1 MTKLSTL
8 SVMCIL
14 IVSMIYLQ
22 ACKKNEAVV
31 APIITDAGELNEQFS
46 GGLLATTFDFSENAF
61 GNEVGGLQGTQAD
74 DFVVGNSFFRN
85 NWVSSPAST
94 TARDGLGIM
103 LNAQSCGGCHAKDGR
118 AAPPTSPT
126 APLNGLLFRL
136 SVPGTDEVVGPKA
149 EPVYGGQLNNRAIS
163 GVTPEGYVS
172 TTYTEIVE
180 TYPDGSTCNMR
191 KPTYTFTNLGYGAM
205 QTGFMFSPRI
215 ANQVM
220 GLGLLEAIP
229 EATILAFADEND
241 ADKDGISGKA
251 NRVYNVVS
259 KNTELGRFGWKANQP
274 NILQQ
279 TAGAFKGD
287 MGITSSVFPTENLTP
302 AQAELYPN
310 LPNGGTPEIEDANL
324 NRVVFYM
331 RTLAVPG
338 RRNINDA
345 NVIKGKQLFTQIN
358 CTGCHKAKIETGI
371 DAIAQLSKQTIR
383 PFTDLLLHDMGAALA
398 DNRPDF
404 LATGTEW
411 RTPPLWGLGLVKTVN
426 GHTTLLHDGR
436 ARNVEEAI
444 LWHSGEAEKS
454 KTEFKKLSKADRMAL
469 IKFTQSL

>member
-1 MTKLSTL
+1 MIKLSTFFVL
-8 SVMCIL
+8 CFL
-14 IVSMIYLQ
+14 IVSMIYLP
-22 ACKKNEAVV
+22 ACKKNEAVIV
-31 APIITDAGELNEQFS
+31 PPPPDVSELNEEYS

-61 GNEVGGLQGTQAD
+61 GREVPGLQGTQAD
-74 DFVVGNSFFRN
+74 DFAVGNSFFRN
-85 NWVSSPAST
+85 NWVSSPATT

-136 SVPGTDEVVGPKA
+136 SVPGITVHGSPNP
-149 EPVYGGQLNNRAIS
+149 EPIYGGQLNNRAIS

-172 TTYTEIVE
+172 TTYSQIVE
-180 TYPDGSTCNMR
+180 NYPDGSTCNLR

-205 QTGFMFSPRI
+205 QAGFMFSPRI

-241 ADKDGISGKA
+241 ANKDEISGKA
-251 NRVYNVVS
+251 NQVYNVVS
-259 KNTELGRFGWKANQP
+259 KKTELGRFGWKANQP
-274 NILQQ
+274 TIMQQ
-279 TAGAFKGD
+279 TAGAFIGD
-287 MGITSSVFPTENLTP
+287 MGITSSLFPNENLTP
-302 AQAELYPN
+302 AQAALYPN

-338 RRNINDA
+338 RRNIADA
-345 NVIKGKQLFTQIN
+345 LVIKGKQLFNQIN
-358 CTGCHKAKIETGI
+358 CVGCHKTKIQTGI
-371 DAIAQLSKQTIR
+371 DALAQLSQQTIR
-383 PFTDLLLHDMGAALA
+383 PYTDLLLHDMGTALA

-404 LATGTEW
+404 LASGTEW

-436 ARNVEEAI
+436 AGNVEEAI

-454 KTEFKKLSKADRMAL
+454 KTEFKKLNKADRIAL
-469 IKFTQSL
+469 IKFTESL

>member
-1 MTKLSTL
+1 MKKISIYFILSL
-8 SVMCIL
+8 LIIL
-14 IVSMIYLQ
+14 MIYLP
-22 ACKKNEAVV
+22 ACKKNEA
-31 APIITDAGELNEQFS
+31 IITPIAPNPVELNEEYS
-46 GGLLATTFDFSENAF
+46 GGLLATTFDFSDNAF
-61 GNEVGGLQGTQAD
+61 GVQVPGLHGLQAD
-74 DFVVGNSFFRN
+74 EFDTGNSFFRN
-85 NWVSSPAST
+85 NWVTAPAST

-103 LNAQSCGGCHAKDGR
+103 LNAQSCGGCHNKDGR
-118 AAPPTSPT
+118 AAPPESPT

-136 SVPGTDEVVGPKA
+136 SVPGISPNGEPKP
-149 EPVYGGQLNNRAIS
+149 EPVYGGQLNNRAIL

-172 TTYTEIVE
+172 TTYTEINE
-180 TYPDGSTCNMR
+180 NYPDGQTCKLR
-191 KPTYTFTNLGYGAM
+191 KPIYTFTNLGYGTM
-205 QTGFMFSPRI
+205 QADFMFSPRI

-241 ADKDGISGKA
+241 ADKDGISGKP

-259 KNTELGRFGWKANQP
+259 KKTELGRFGWKANQP
-274 NILQQ
+274 TIMQQ
-279 TAGAFKGD
+279 TAAAFLGD
-287 MGITSSVFPTENLTP
+287 IGITSSLFPNENLTP
-302 AQAELYPN
+302 AQAALYPN
-310 LPNGGTPEIEDANL
+310 IPNGGTPEIEDTNL

-338 RRNINDA
+338 RSNIND
-345 NVIKGKQLFTQIN
+345 NNIIKGKQLFTQLN
-358 CTGCHKAKIETGI
+358 CVGCHKAKIITGI
-371 DAIAQLSKQTIR
+371 EVIAQLSQQTIR
-383 PFTDLLLHDMGAALA
+383 PYTDLLLHDMGESLA

-454 KTEFKKLSKADRMAL
+454 KTEFKKLNKADRLAL

>member
-1 MTKLSTL
+1 MKKITIACLLGFLLLT
-8 SVMCIL
+8 I
-14 IVSMIYLQ
+14 IYLP
-22 ACKKNEAVV
+22 ACKKNEVTS
-31 APIITDAGELNEQFS
+31 PINTEDANEEYS

-61 GNEVGGLQGTQAD
+61 GHEVSGLQGTKAD

-85 NWVSSPAST
+85 NWVTAPAST
-94 TARDGLGIM
+94 TARDGLGVM
-103 LNAQSCGGCHAKDGR
+103 LNAQSCGGCHSKDGR
-118 AAPPTSPT
+118 AAPPESPT

-136 SVPGTDEVVGPKA
+136 SVPGTSPNGSPNP
-149 EPVYGGQLNNRAIS
+149 EPVYGGQLNNRAIL

-172 TTYTEIVE
+172 TTYTEE
-180 TYPDGSTCNMR
+180 TVNYPDGETCKLR
-191 KPTYTFTNLGYGAM
+191 KPTYTFTNLGYGIM
-205 QTGFMFSPRI
+205 QADFMFSPRI

-241 ADKDGISGKA
+241 ADKNGISGRPNK
-251 NRVYNVVS
+251 VYSVVS
-259 KNTELGRFGWKANQP
+259 KKTELGRFGWKANQP
-274 NILQQ
+274 TIMQQ

-287 MGITSSVFPTENLTP
+287 IGITSSLFPDENLTP
-302 AQAELYPN
+302 AQAALYPN
-310 LPNGGTPEIEDANL
+310 LPNGGTPEIEDVNL

-338 RRNINDA
+338 RRNTNDA
-345 NVIKGKQLFTQIN
+345 SVIKGKQLFTQVN
-358 CTGCHKAKIETGI
+358 CVGCHKAKIETGFDI
-371 DAIAQLSKQTIR
+371 IPQLSKQVIR
-383 PFTDLLLHDMGAALA
+383 PYTDLLLHDMGTALA

-444 LWHSGEAEKS
+444 LWHGGEAEKS
-454 KTEFKKLSKADRMAL
+454 KQAFKQLNKAERLSL